1 MIFNLLI
8 IAVLGYL
15 LGSFPT
21 AFLITKLLKKGDIT
35 ELGTKNAGATNV
47 AIVAGLKP
55 SIITGAI
62 DFSKGF
68 FLIILIK
75 IIFSDWNLI
84 YLITGGSFAIVGHLY
99 PLFTK
104 FKGGKG
110 HATFAGVIMGIN
122 YVIGIICAVIYLIS
136 IFITDQAG
144 LGMTI
149 ICITFPI
156 FLIVFGFSVGQSLT
170 IVPAML
176 LMVWKNRFNIRKIGE
191 NDELGWRG
199 FFKNKKKN

>member
-15 LGSFPT
+15 MGSFPT
-21 AFLITKLLKKGDIT
+21 AFLITKLLKKGNIT

-47 AIVAGLKP
+47 AIIAGLKP

-68 FLIILIK
+68 FLIVLIK
-75 IIFSDWNLI
+75 IIFSDWNLV
-84 YLITGGSFAIVGHLY
+84 YLIIGGSFAIVGHLY

-144 LGMTI
+144 LGMMI

-156 FLIVFGFSVGQSLT
+156 FLIIFGFSVGQSLT

-176 LMVWKNRFNIRKIGE
+176 LMIWKNRFNIRKIGKR
-191 NDELGWRG
+191 DELGWRD
-199 FFKNKKKN
+199 FFKNRKKN